1 MTIFTLFNL
10 LALGGF
16 YVITALTL
24 VDFLR
29 YRDRPHLDIALL
41 FSSLVIGLSILQ
53 LDVGDSMPAWLDEL
67 SSIALA
73 AHPYLLLRLL
83 QHFYPAPRLLRRLAL
98 AGLVAVITIMVADWR
113 PWPVL
118 ALWAIAFYFVGL
130 EGYVAW
136 AFIRGAITAG
146 GVTRRRLTFAAAG
159 TGLLTTVALLAV
171 VPTLLQVNVWE
182 QLALPVALLVLLAA
196 QSYYFG
202 FAPPRWL
209 RRSWQLV
216 ELHRF
221 LQETAEP
228 RANGQSEAVLTLLGQ
243 AAIRSVGGLAANVA
257 LWDAA
262 QSHFNLHP
270 TSHWPALIGPV
281 VADEGAI
288 GRAWGEKRPLAAN
301 TVAELGPEGGR
312 LAAAVRA
319 RAMLVV
325 PITAAHANW
334 GLLLVFLRFG
344 SLFATDDLNALALLV
359 EQSGI
364 TLAYA
369 ALLARQQELTEQLRQ
384 QSQAEL
390 HDSEE
395 RFRVLAEAAFEG
407 ICIHENGRI
416 FQANQVFARMYGY
429 DNPDELVGK
438 SVFELVAPA
447 SHEAVADHLTT
458 RATDTYEVLGVRQ
471 DQSTFPVEVAA
482 RDFPYKGRLLRV
494 TTVHDITE
502 RKRREQEM
510 RLIQERVMEQ
520 ERLAAVGQLA
530 AGIAH
535 DFNNIMAVIVLYAQL
550 LQRASG
556 LTAKEQQ
563 RLTTIY
569 QQAQHATNLIQQ
581 ILDFSRRSVME
592 SSPVDLLPFLKE
604 LAKLW
609 ARTLPENI
617 ALDMAHDEKE
627 YVVNGDLTRL
637 QQALMNLVVNARDAM
652 PQGGHIHLTL
662 SRWRLPPGQKHPA
675 PDVEP
680 GEWVRLD
687 VADSG
692 TGIPKEALPH
702 IFEPFFTTKPP
713 GRGTGLGLAQ
723 VYGIVKQHGG
733 NVTVASRVGQGTMFT
748 ILLPALALP
757 ALPAEMVEEPVVAT
771 RPATILLVEDNP
783 AACAAMQETLE
794 GLGYR
799 VLVVGDGR
807 AALHL
812 FRQRAGEIDLVL
824 SDVVMPE
831 MGGLALCQALR
842 SEWPDVK
849 MLLMSGYPL
858 TDADRRQ
865 MEAGGIELAPKP
877 FTAAQIAGRIQKV
890 LNGAS

>member
-1 MTIFTLFNL
+1 MTIFTLIGL

-24 VDFLR
+24 VDFVR
-29 YRDRPHLDIALL
+29 HRDRPHLDIALL
-41 FSSLVIGLSILQ
+41 FSSLVIGLSIMQ
-53 LDVGDSMPAWLDEL
+53 IDVVGPALGWLSGL
-67 SSIALA
+67 SSISLA
-73 AHPYLLLRLL
+73 SHPYFLLRLL
-83 QHFYPAPRLLRRLAL
+83 QHFYPVSRLLRRLAL
-98 AGLVAVITIMVADWR
+98 VGLVAVATIMVADLQ

-118 ALWAIAFYFVGL
+118 DLWAIAFYFVGL

-136 AFIRGAITAG
+136 AFIHGAITAG

-159 TGLLTTVALLAV
+159 TGLLATVALFVIL
-171 VPTLLQVNVWE
+171 PILLRMAVWE
-182 QLALPVALLVLLAA
+182 QLALPIVLLVLLAA
-196 QSYYFG
+196 LSYYFG

-209 RRSWQLV
+209 RRSWQLA

-221 LQETAEP
+221 LQETAVQ
-228 RANGQSEAVLTLLGQ
+228 RASGQSEAVLTLLSQ
-243 AAIRSVGGLAANVA
+243 AATRSVGGLMASVA

-262 QSHFNLHP
+262 QVRFNLHP
-270 TSHWPALIGPV
+270 TPRWPILGGPV
-281 VADEGAI
+281 VVDEGVI
-288 GRAWGEKRPLAAN
+288 GRAWQEGRPLAAN
-301 TVAELGPEGGR
+301 TAAELGAEGGR

-319 RAMLVV
+319 RAMLVA
-325 PITAAHANW
+325 PITAADTGF
-334 GLLLVFLRFG
+334 GLLLVFLRVG
-344 SLFATDDLNALALLV
+344 SLFATDDLNALALLT

-369 ALLARQQELTEQLRQ
+369 ALLARQQELMEQLRQ

-407 ICIHENGRI
+407 ICIHEDGRI
-416 FQANQVFARMYGY
+416 FQANQVFARMHGY
-429 DNPDELVGK
+429 DDPDELVGK
-438 SVFELVAPA
+438 SVFELVVPA
-447 SHEAVADHLTT
+447 SHEVVADHLAT
-458 RATDTYEVLGVRQ
+458 RATDTYEAVAVRQ

-494 TTVHDITE
+494 VTVHDVTE
-502 RKRREQEM
+502 RKRREREM
-510 RLIQERVMEQ
+510 QLIQERVMQQ

-535 DFNNIMAVIVLYAQL
+535 DFNNIMAVIVLYTEL
-550 LQRASG
+550 LQKVSG
-556 LTAKEQQ
+556 LTPKERE
-563 RLTTIY
+563 RLATIY

-581 ILDFSRRSVME
+581 VLDFSRRSVME

-604 LAKLW
+604 LSKLW
-609 ARTLPENI
+609 TRTLPENI
-617 ALDMAHDEKE
+617 TLALAYEEKE
-627 YVVNGDLTRL
+627 YVVNGDPTRL

-652 PQGGHIHLTL
+652 PQGGRIKLTL
-662 SRWRLPPGQKHPA
+662 SHGCLLSGQELSA
-675 PDVEP
+675 SDVAP

-692 TGIPKEALPH
+692 TGIPKEVLPH

-733 NVTVASRVGQGTMFT
+733 NVTVASRVGQGTTFT
-748 ILLPALALP
+748 ICLPALALP
-757 ALPAEMVEEPVVAT
+757 TSSAETADAPMMAT

-794 GLGYR
+794 GLGYQ

-812 FRQRAGEIDLVL
+812 FREQAAEIDLVL

-831 MGGLALCQALR
+831 MGGLALYQALR
-842 SEWPDVK
+842 SEWPAVK

-858 TDADRRQ
+858 TDPDRRQ

-877 FTAAQIAGRIQKV
+877 FTAAQIAGRIHKT
-890 LNGAS
+890 LNGQL